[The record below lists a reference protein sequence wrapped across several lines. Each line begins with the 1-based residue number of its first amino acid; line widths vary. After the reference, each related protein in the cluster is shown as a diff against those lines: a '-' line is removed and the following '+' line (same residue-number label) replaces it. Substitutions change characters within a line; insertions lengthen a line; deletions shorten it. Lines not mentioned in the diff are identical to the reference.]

1 MEPSDNPS
9 TSTQDLPGYRTAGIS
24 LPQLVGQVYATAP
37 APERRRLLE
46 FLMRPLGV
54 LALIAVADGIFAR
67 IRFGSGWPDPHV
79 ALEDANLV
87 QAGDIAQLVDR
98 VQMVSIDAID
108 GLTAIVASSPMIA
121 SSAAAA
127 ILVAM
132 LAQRQHARH
141 LAQQQARLDPDL
153 DPLMP

>member
-1 MEPSDNPS
+1 MEPSHTPS
-9 TSTQDLPGYRTAGIS
+9 PATQDLPGYQTAEIS

-37 APERRRLLE
+37 APERSRLLE

-54 LALIAVADGIFAR
+54 LALVAVADGIFAR

-79 ALEDANLV
+79 ALEDANRV

-98 VQMVSIDAID
+98 VQLVSSDAID
-108 GLTAIVASSPMIA
+108 GLTAIVAGSPVIA

-132 LAQRQHARH
+132 LVQRQHARRSARQ
-141 LAQQQARLDPDL
+141 LAQADPEL
-153 DPLMP
+153 DPLP